1 MQYTEYE
8 LSDEHMRGLIG
19 DATAHP
25 VLRKVRKDHFEAWL
39 AEHDR
44 RVKAEV
50 WDAVGSALQ
59 TPSGTISAPEY
70 RRQVIQFIQDWKPK
84 EDQ

>member
-1 MQYTEYE
+1 MQYSEYE

-25 VLRKVRKDHFEAWL
+25 ILRKVRKDHFEAWL

-44 RVKAEV
+44 RVKAEA
-50 WDAVGSALQ
+50 WDAITRAL
-59 TPSGTISAPEY
+59 SGEAVEYFPENPY
-70 RRQVIQFIQDWKPK
+70 HV
-84 EDQ
+84 ENS

>member
-1 MQYTEYE
+1 MQYSEYE

-39 AEHDR
+39 VEHDR
-44 RVKAEV
+44 RTVESRLSELASSGVVTITGK
-50 WDAVGSALQ
+50 GGALQ
-59 TPSGTISAPEY
+59 RVRGQS
-70 RRQVIQFIQDWKPK
+70 
-84 EDQ
+84 